1 MSFFDEISYRTLL
14 GRAVGYRAV
23 LMGGEAVY
31 VEGISRIVSV
41 SGEKIEVS
49 ARKKLLVVEGE
60 DLSLEELEKE
70 SVIIKGRIACFKEC

>member
-14 GRAVGYRAV
+14 GRAVGYSAV

-60 DLSLEELEKE
+60 DLSLEEVEKE